1 MQQGQIFKR
10 HGGWFV
16 RYYRDEIVAGQ
27 PVRKRICKRLA
38 PFSDEY
44 HTAKDCKLL
53 ADAELALV
61 NRGRAKAEG
70 GLTVAEFWE
79 RYFLPYLAAKRKAST
94 GRFYRVTFDLYL
106 RSRIGDVRL
115 RDFTTPQAQ
124 DVLDSLPKLSHQS
137 LLRVKTTMSALFSSA
152 IRLGFIQ
159 GVNPVRE
166 SQAEGLRSDPERYAY
181 TLAEVQDIL
190 GSLGEPARTCCAV
203 AAFAGLREA
212 EIRGL
217 QWQDYEGDLLH
228 VRRALWRTNVGDTKT
243 PESKNTVPVIA
254 PLRKLLDQRKRRNGS
269 SNWIFAGE
277 KKGFSLNLDNLCARE
292 IRPVL
297 KDRWHGWHAFRRGLA
312 TNLFELGV
320 PAETAQIIL
329 RHADVSTTRKHYI
342 VLKSRLAGSAA
353 MRKLELA
360 VGKAQRST

>member
-1 MQQGQIFKR
+1 
-10 HGGWFV
+10 
-16 RYYRDEIVAGQ
+16 
-27 PVRKRICKRLA
+27 
-38 PFSDEY
+38 
-44 HTAKDCKLL
+44 
-53 ADAELALV
+53 
-61 NRGRAKAEG
+61 
-70 GLTVAEFWE
+70 
-79 RYFLPYLAAKRKAST
+79 
-94 GRFYRVTFDLYL
+94 
-106 RSRIGDVRL
+106 
-115 RDFTTPQAQ
+115 
-124 DVLDSLPKLSHQS
+124 
-137 LLRVKTTMSALFSSA
+137 MSALFSSA